1 MKAIYDLTQETKNVF
16 NYIKTTLT
24 DEYPPQ
30 DRITLEYLVLS
41 ILLNED
47 CIAYKI
53 LSKIMLS
60 ENILL
65 MISDYRLHLFNH
77 SSIKIDNTNKN
88 FLFEEKY
95 DEILINAQNEFGKT
109 IDTATLFM
117 SYFSGKEKLLSKY
130 GITMEQ
136 FRITYYEYKNDTVKK
151 QNNNISTNLLKTN
164 NKVKTIKLTNN
175 SELDKNMTNIS
186 KIASEGKIDR
196 FINGKKYYEKIFTA
210 FGKCQKNNI
219 LIVGDS
225 GVGKTCLVKNLAN
238 LILEGEVPEIFKNKQ
253 IYQLDFD
260 NLVINTGFKGMFE
273 AKFHNIVEEMKKNGE
288 CIVFIDDIHTILSD
302 YNRYAE
308 TSTDKLIQEIL
319 NEKNILFI
327 ATTNFKYYKTFIG
340 NKPLL
345 KRRFQ
350 KITIEP
356 PLKDDVIDI
365 LKYYSEKFSR
375 FHNVL
380 YNDEIINK
388 TYSLCKRYLSEHE
401 MPDIAI
407 DVLDEIGSF
416 KEVNATKDNYISILQ
431 KQLDNIIEEKNTLSK
446 QNSSFLCEEI
456 DKLTKEE
463 ISIKSAINKREKELK
478 INKSLTEV
486 SIDDVK
492 YVISQRSNLP
502 LTEIT
507 INEKD
512 RLKNLEKNLLEKVV
526 GQDEAVKTV
535 SKIVQK
541 QRLSI
546 SNPNKPSVLFF
557 AGSTGTGKTHLAKTL
572 AKEVFGSEKYLVRL
586 DMSEYSDKMSTNKL
600 YGSAAGYVGY
610 DNGGI
615 LTEAIKKKKNCVLL
629 LDEIEKANEEVHNVF
644 LQLFDEGRLTDNTG
658 EVVDF
663 KNVIIIMTSNIG
675 VKESLERGKQIGFN
689 KDSDFSINI
698 IEKELKRKFNPEF
711 LNRIDKIIY
720 FNKLTKD
727 NLLQI
732 IKNEIKIFN
741 DRLKEIGYN
750 LDETITETILPKT
763 ILKNISL
770 YTEYGARPILREI
783 QNELEDKITDYI
795 LNNNIEEGFTFSYKI
810 LND

>member
-1 MKAIYDLTQETKNVF
+1 MEAIYDLKPETKNVF
-16 NYIKTTLT
+16 NYIKTTLV
-24 DEYPPQ
+24 DEYPPHGKISI
-30 DRITLEYLVLS
+30 DYMILS

-65 MISDYRLHLFNH
+65 MISDYRLLLFNQ
-77 SSIKIDNTNKN
+77 SSVDLNNN
-88 FLFEEKY
+88 NRNLLFEDRFDNLFKKAK
-95 DEILINAQNEFGKT
+95 DEFNTIN
-109 IDTATLFM
+109 TAILFM
-117 SYFSGKEKLLSKY
+117 AYFSENNKQLSQY

-136 FRITYYEYKNDTVKK
+136 FRITFYSYDTDTSNKAS
-151 QNNNISTNLLKTN
+151 NNNLKTSLKTN
-164 NKVKTIKLTNN
+164 NKVKTIKLTNT

-186 KIASEGKIDR
+186 KLASEGKLDK
-196 FINGKKYYEKIFTA
+196 FIGGNNYYEKIFTA

-219 LIVGDS
+219 LIVGEP
-225 GVGKTCLVKNLAN
+225 GVGKTCFVKNIAN
-238 LILEGEVPEIFKNKQ
+238 LLMEGEVPEIFKNKQ
-253 IYQLDFD
+253 LFQLDFD
-260 NLVINTGFKGMFE
+260 NLVVNTGFKGMFE
-273 AKFHNIVEEMKKNGE
+273 SKFHNLVEEMKRNGE

-308 TSTDKLIQEIL
+308 TSTEKLLQEIL
-319 NEKNILFI
+319 NEKNILVI
-327 ATTNFKYYKTFIG
+327 ATTNFKSYKTYIG

-350 KITIEP
+350 KIVIETP
-356 PLKDDVIDI
+356 SKEDVIDI
-365 LKYYSEKFSR
+365 LHYYSEKFSR
-375 FHNVL
+375 FHNV
-380 YNDEIINK
+380 YFNDEIINK
-388 TYSLCKRYLSEHE
+388 TYNLCKRYLSEYE

-407 DVLDEIGSF
+407 DILDEIGSF
-416 KEVNATKDNYISILQ
+416 KEVNATQDNYIQSLLN
-431 KQLDNIIEEKNTLSK
+431 QLDCIIEEKNKLVK
-446 QNSSFLCEEI
+446 QNLTDLYSEI
-456 DKLTKEE
+456 DRLTRDE
-463 ISIKSAINKREKELK
+463 IAIKSAINKREKELNM
-478 INKSLTEV
+478 NKSLVEV
-486 SIDDVK
+486 SLDDVK
-492 YVISQRSNLP
+492 HVISQRANLS
-502 LTEIT
+502 LKDIT

-512 RLKNLEKNLLEKVV
+512 NLKQLENNLLNKVI

-535 SKIVQK
+535 AKVVQK

-675 VKESLERGKQIGFN
+675 VKESIERGKQIGFN
-689 KDSDFSINI
+689 KNTDFTKTI
-698 IEKELKRKFNPEF
+698 IEKELKKKFKPEF
-711 LNRIDKIIY
+711 LNRIDKLIF
-720 FNKLTKD
+720 FNKLNNE

-741 DRLKEIGYN
+741 ERIEEIGYK
-750 LDETITETILPKT
+750 LDDTITETCLPQKILD
-763 ILKNISL
+763 NISSHS
-770 YTEYGARPILREI
+770 EYGARPILREI
-783 QNELEDKITDYI
+783 QKELEDKITDYI
-795 LNNNIEEGFTFSYKI
+795 LNNNIEEGFTFSYEK
-810 LND
+810 LNN